1 MKTKEQIFKTKVLEE
16 VKRLTNT
23 GQHVKAS
30 KLFNKYFQFVN

>member
-16 VKRLTNT
+16 VKRLTNS

-30 KLFNKYFQFVN
+30 KLFNKYFQI

>member
-1 MKTKEQIFKTKVLEE
+1 MKTKEQIFKSKVIEQ

-30 KLFNKYFQFVN
+30 KLFNKYFQI

>member
-1 MKTKEQIFKTKVLEE
+1 MKTKEQIFKTKVIEE

-30 KLFNKYFQFVN
+30 KLFNKYFQI